1 MDDFNPPANTYRGN
15 FETLWKIVDT
25 QYCYLDYKNIN
36 WDSIYTV
43 YESRLK
49 YDTVNEITFFDAMS
63 EMLAELKDGH
73 VNLYSSFDRS
83 RYWN

>member
-1 MDDFNPPANTYRGN
+1 MKTKYFLLISLTVTLVSCMDDFNPPANTYRGN

-43 YESRLK
+43 YEILS
-49 YDTVNEITFFDAMS
+49 
-63 EMLAELKDGH
+63 
-73 VNLYSSFDRS
+73 YSSPLGDFPIIFFS
-83 RYWN
+83 IP